1 MWVPGRTL
9 EWENVCMPGLR
20 LISGLIVLLAAL
32 PAAAGELVLPVFA
45 HGVEGQDNGVW
56 SSEIYLTN
64 PGDQPVQVT
73 LVRFLPGEIVK
84 PTPCDLFMPPTR
96 VVPPKSAV
104 VWTAAGLATDLGCA
118 EEARGGL
125 VLRADGPVHV
135 TSRLVNLA
143 RDDQPLAGVLSGR
156 GEAFEAIPI
165 DRLPAAGTHLLP
177 ALMWHRNPCG
187 NPAFDTFIG
196 FANPGPDA
204 VDVVLDVPHEVMREV
219 LIDGRRVV
227 LPYHLRVAPESWR
240 QIRLAPQ
247 KEEEASCGGV
257 ESFLVSVE
265 IDSPLAL
272 YASVVDRK
280 SGDPRTVR
288 PVRLEPN

>member
-1 MWVPGRTL
+1 MRGF
-9 EWENVCMPGLR
+9 R
-20 LISGLIVLLAAL
+20 LISGLMLFLAAL
-32 PAAAGELVLPVFA
+32 PAGAGELVLPVFA
-45 HGVEGQDNGVW
+45 HGVEGRNNGVW

-64 PGDQPVQVT
+64 PGEQPVQVT
-73 LVRFLPGEIVK
+73 LVRFLPGSIVK

-104 VWTAAGLATDLGCA
+104 VWTASGLATDLGCA

-125 VLRADGPVHV
+125 VLRADGPVHI

-143 RDDQPLAGVLSGR
+143 GDDQPLAGVLSGR

-165 DRLPAAGTHLLP
+165 DQLPGPGTHLLP

-187 NPAFDTFIG
+187 EPDFDTFIG
-196 FANPGPDA
+196 FANPGPTA
-204 VDVVLDVPHEVMREV
+204 VDVVFDVPEETMREV
-219 LIDGRRVV
+219 LIDGKSVG
-227 LPYHLRVAPESWR
+227 LPYHLQVPPESWR
-240 QIRLAPQ
+240 QIHLAPP
-247 KEEEASCGGV
+247 KEEDATCGGV

-272 YASVVDRK
+272 YASVVDRR

-288 PVRLEPN
+288 PVRLAPD